1 MLLFQ
6 KINEEVPVTPIQ
18 IELVQNSW
26 EKVVPIA
33 KDAAN
38 LFYGRLF
45 ELDPAYRNL
54 FADDVE
60 EQGKKLMS
68 ILTTVVRGLKSLD
81 KLEETVWQL
90 GRRHI
95 MYGVKDQ
102 DYGPVAEALLWTL
115 EQGLGSEFDTK
126 TKEAWIA
133 AYTILSSV
141 MQGGANAEYANFS
154 EWKKNQ
160 S

>member
-1 MLLFQ
+1 M
-6 KINEEVPVTPIQ
+6 NASQ
-18 IELVQNSW
+18 ISLVQASW

-38 LFYGRLF
+38 LFYNKLF
-45 ELDPAYRNL
+45 ELDPSYRRL

-60 EQGKKLMS
+60 DQGKKLMS
-68 ILTTVVRGLKSLD
+68 ILTTVVRGLKQLD

-115 EQGLGSEFDTK
+115 GQGLGSGFDVK
-126 TKEAWIA
+126 TKEAWIE
-133 AYTILSSV
+133 AYTILATV
-141 MQGGANAEYANFS
+141 MQGGANAEYANYS
-154 EWKKNQ
+154 AWKEQNG
-160 S
+160 